1 MPNWPGAKL
10 GDTVIGLDLHVAA
23 RNLHR
28 LGVSLLGAQQFLKG
42 EAVLL
47 QNDRLVLSRI
57 VLQGLGDEA
66 RPHDAITQLQMRWG
80 VSLWGA
86 RQFVAAEIVTD
97 KADRVILA
105 GQATSHAV
113 GMHEI
118 TGAIVKI
125 N

>member
-1 MPNWPGAKL
+1 MPNLPAVKP
-10 GDTVIGLDLHVAA
+10 GDTLIGLDRHVAA
-23 RNLHR
+23 SNLHK
-28 LGVSLLGAQQFLKG
+28 LGVSPLGAQQFLQG

-47 QNDRLVLSRI
+47 QNDRAVLSRI

-66 RPHDAITQLQMRWG
+66 RPQDAITQLQMRWG

-86 RQFVAAEIVTD
+86 TQFVAAEIVTD
-97 KADRVILA
+97 KADRAILA

-118 TGAIVKI
+118 TGAVVKI